1 MKQVK
6 AVTRYFIGCLAC
18 MFLLTAVACGTEKE
32 SDKRPMVDTS
42 EVAGDYYLD
51 LTELGMKMM
60 LYLRLNAEGG
70 FQFSGSQ
77 EFAVDKG
84 SGSFEK
90 SGDVYI
96 MVYSSVN
103 GQPKSVSDGITSSF
117 QVTEDGKLDFSIC
130 ESVYYG
136 SVAVDTIS
144 EEDSNI
150 KLMGISVTEGFD
162 AMETETAFE
171 TGMYTTA
178 DVIVDGVTYHHTV
191 TFFEDATYLHFVYYE
206 ADGKLQFMCENGSYG
221 VSTTQLALGAGMQDS
236 ERIACE
242 VVDGSN
248 LKLRVF
254 ETPDSTERKQLDFV
268 KQKEAP
274 VIAVFVGQGTVTGS
288 TEVFEVKLTL
298 KADGSYVSE
307 ADGFSENGFL
317 VIDSAKSF
325 VKQYPNHPETNKTGL
340 LQVATVPYGSC
351 SYEESGKL
359 TLAELRI
366 RNTEGLSRQKA
377 SVIENKG
384 D

>member
-6 AVTRYFIGCLAC
+6 AITRYFLGCLAC
-18 MFLLTAVACGTEKE
+18 MLLFMVAACGTKE
-32 SDKRPMVDTS
+32 ENDKKLTADTS
-42 EVAGDYYLD
+42 EIAGTYYLD
-51 LTELGMKMM
+51 LSELGMKLM
-60 LYLRLNAEGG
+60 LYLRLDAEGG

-90 SGDVYI
+90 SGDAYI

-117 QVTEDGKLDFSIC
+117 RVTEDGKLDFSIC

-150 KLMGISVTEGFD
+150 KLMGVSVTEGFA

-191 TFFEDATYLHFVYYE
+191 SFFEDATYLHFVYYE
-206 ADGKLQFMCENGSYG
+206 ADGKLQFMCENGNYG

-236 ERIACE
+236 ERVACE

-248 LKLRVF
+248 LKLSVF
-254 ETPDSTERKQLDFV
+254 ETPDSTERTLLDFV
-268 KQKEAP
+268 KQEEAP
-274 VIAVFVGQGTVTGS
+274 VIAVFAGQGTVTGS
-288 TEVFEVKLTL
+288 TEEFEVTLTL

-307 ADGFSENGFL
+307 ADGFSEKGFL
-317 VIDSAKSF
+317 VIDSAESF
-325 VKQYPNHPETNKTGL
+325 VKQYPNHPETDKTGL
-340 LQVATVPYGSC
+340 SQVATVPYGSC
-351 SYEESGKL
+351 SYEENEKL

-377 SVIENKG
+377 TVTQNES
-384 D
+384 